1 MRARMRNP
9 LAAFRKLDLFWI
21 LACPL
26 YLVLGIIRHEGSHV
40 LAAVGEGATITEFNF
55 IPSVRPDAVFVWG
68 YVLVDGDVSW
78 LTGAAPY
85 FCDLLTFLA
94 VFPLCQFVV
103 FKRRWIWLNLV
114 ILGILSPFVN
124 SLNNY
129 ITGYTRGGDVG
140 YLRQVMGS
148 IAVDAYFSV
157 TIGAYLI
164 GLFVVLCYSKTVA
177 QGLPNQTRQI

>member
-1 MRARMRNP
+1 MRNP
-9 LAAFRKLDLFWI
+9 IAAFRNFDLLWI
-21 LACPL
+21 LASPL
-26 YLVLGIIRHEGSHV
+26 YLSLGIIRHEGSHV
-40 LAAVGEGATITEFNF
+40 LAAVGEGATITEFSF
-55 IPSVRPDAVFVWG
+55 IPSVRPDGGFAWG

-85 FCDLLTFLA
+85 VCDLATFLT
-94 VFPLCQFVV
+94 VLPICLFVD

-114 ILGILSPFVN
+114 ILGILSPLVN

-148 IAVDAYFSV
+148 IAVDTYFSV

-177 QGLPNQTRQI
+177 QGLPNQTRHI